1 MISERLKN
9 VILTELQ
16 LKEFPLE
23 DSTVADR
30 VPGWDSLSHARI
42 ITAVEAEYRIHFKT
56 VEVIRLKNVGDL
68 QALVNQKTTQA
79 DAI

>member
-1 MISERLKN
+1 MISERLKK
-9 VILTELQ
+9 VILNELQ

-23 DSTVADR
+23 DSTVADM

-68 QALVNQKTTQA
+68 QALVSQKTAQPNA
-79 DAI
+79 F